1 MTDNINLIEHQIS
14 ILNNLQ
20 VKLGEAA
27 GAATSLEWRLRII
40 AELEP
45 KVRDKLKEKTSAPF
59 YKAKLEY
66 LIDAILHVF
75 EKKLTSYEYEK
86 IKEYRDPRNKLTH
99 GSPVELMIALGI
111 EPTGRKIDSITRK
124 RNILS
129 KDELVEGSKSIE
141 RNQVLAKFTQQ
152 LNELISIVNDKILRN
167 CKLKPY

>member
-1 MTDNINLIEHQIS
+1 MTDNINLIEQQIS

-59 YKAKLEY
+59 YKATLEH

-86 IKEYRDPRNKLTH
+86 IKEYRDPRNKLAH
-99 GSPVELMIALGI
+99 GSPVELMIALGT
-111 EPTGRKIDSITRK
+111 EPTGRKIDPSTK
-124 RNILS
+124 KPNILS
-129 KDELVEGSKSIE
+129 EDELVEGSKSIE
-141 RNQVLAKFTQQ
+141 RNQVLDTFIRQ
-152 LNELISIVNDKILRN
+152 LNELISIVNEKILRN